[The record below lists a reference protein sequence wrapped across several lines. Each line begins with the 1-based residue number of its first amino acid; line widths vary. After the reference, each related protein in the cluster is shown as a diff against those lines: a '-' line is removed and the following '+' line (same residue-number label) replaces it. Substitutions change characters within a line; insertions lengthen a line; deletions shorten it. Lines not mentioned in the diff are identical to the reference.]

1 MPPISLHLPDWFVSG
16 GPTMWVLAFMSV
28 IALATLISKILQFS
42 RVRPGSARQA
52 DRLLESL
59 AKGQHPGNPGKL
71 TSPIDRVVWQCWQN
85 SKLEDAAWQEESLR
99 LARTS
104 LDNLRGGLRI
114 LEVISAVAP
123 LLGLLG
129 TVFGMIGAFQALET
143 AGSQVDPSIL
153 SGGIWEALLTTAV
166 GLVVA
171 IPAVAALNWRE
182 RVVERLHEDMQDTLT
197 RFFTRHE
204 VGAFNQADT
213 KAQTAQTSAS
223 TQSSTAHA

>member
-1 MPPISLHLPDWFVSG
+1 MPPISLQLPDWFVSG
-16 GPTMWVLAFMSV
+16 GATMWVLALLSV
-28 IALATLISKILQFS
+28 IALATLISKILQFA

-52 DRLLESL
+52 DRLLDAL
-59 AKGQHPGNPGKL
+59 TRGQQPAKPGKL
-71 TSPIDRVVWQCWQN
+71 TSPIAQVVWQCWQN
-85 SKLEDAAWQEESLR
+85 SKLEEAAWQEESRR

-153 SGGIWEALLTTAV
+153 SGGIWEALLTTAA
-166 GLVVA
+166 GLTVA
-171 IPAVAALNWRE
+171 IPTLAAFHWADRSLELCRE
-182 RVVERLHEDMQDTLT
+182 KMQDRLS
-197 RFFTRHE
+197 RLKVLRNNHAE
-204 VGAFNQADT
+204 SEPLEEDRDPSV
-213 KAQTAQTSAS
+213 
-223 TQSSTAHA
+223 AHAY